1 MPRFISPRGMTA
13 LEWINAALDLDY
25 GGIDFAV
32 NADND
37 VLLFEAN
44 ATMVMVPLSNDKGLP
59 QAGFRCGL
67 CRPARHA
74 HHQRTDKSARAQ
86 CAAMRGAPVAGDA
99 DRVEQHD
106 SRDQAW

>member
-1 MPRFISPRGMTA
+1 VGPSYQGQRRVDQAFLNDMPRFIGPRGMTA

-44 ATMVMVPLSNDKGLP
+44 ATMVMVPLSNDKKWDY
-59 QAGFRCGL
+59 R
-67 CRPARHA
+67 RPAFDAVFAALRA
-74 HHQRTDKSARAQ
+74 MLMQRATG
-86 CAAMRGAPVAGDA
+86 RGSPLLP
-99 DRVEQHD
+99 
-106 SRDQAW
+106 